1 MPDGRAEPF
10 DASAPLRLERPVLCW
25 HAHERRFLQ
34 SEAPMIIRTCAAI
47 GAVVLIVA
55 ATVSSAFA
63 CSGAHART
71 STMTKV
77 SYAASV
83 KQAR

>member
-1 MPDGRAEPF
+1 
-10 DASAPLRLERPVLCW
+10 
-25 HAHERRFLQ
+25 
-34 SEAPMIIRTCAAI
+34 MIIRICAAI
-47 GAVVLIVA
+47 GAVALIVA

-77 SYAASV
+77 SYAAPV